1 MATIDQYNLKASEQ
15 FDVSGTEE
23 ATQNFQLT
31 ASTTSEE
38 GILTGTVVSSL
49 DSSPISGATV
59 KVYNSAD
66 TPVTHTITNAQGLFT
81 IPDIIKGTYKVVATK
96 TGYLTPLVIPVTVV
110 ANRPTTVNIPLTPD
124 PDASLNTI
132 YGIIREAGTLLPP
145 LPQVIV
151 NTYLVNGATQTLVS
165 TTVTNA
171 EGQYLSPYLADGIYV
186 IKANKAGYDQT
197 TSAETTLLEAE
208 LASLDMTLY
217 PNAITNTGTISG
229 IITDSATLLPI
240 SGATVALYQVSG
252 SSEALI
258 KMTKTNGAG
267 RYLFGA
273 IEASSYIVKAFSQK
287 EE

>member
-15 FDVSGTEE
+15 FNVSGTEE
-23 ATQNFQLT
+23 ATQDFQLT
-31 ASTTSEE
+31 ASTTSEQ

-66 TPVTHTITNAQGLFT
+66 APVAHTITNPQGLFT
-81 IPDIIKGTYKVVATK
+81 IPDVIMGTYKVVATK
-96 TGYLTPLVIPVTVV
+96 IGYLTPLVIPVTVV

-124 PDASLNTI
+124 PTASLNTI
-132 YGIIREAGTLLPP
+132 YGIIREASTLTP
-145 LPQVIV
+145 LSQVIV
-151 NTYLVNGATQTLVS
+151 NTYLVDGVTQTLVS

-197 TSAETTLLEAE
+197 ASAETTLTGTE

-217 PNAITNTGTISG
+217 ANAITNTGTISG
-229 IITDSATLLPI
+229 IITDSVTLLPI
-240 SGATVALYQVSG
+240 GGATVALYQVSG
-252 SSEALI
+252 STETLI

-267 RYLFGA
+267 RYLFGS
-273 IEASSYIVKAFSQK
+273 IEASSYVVKAFSQK